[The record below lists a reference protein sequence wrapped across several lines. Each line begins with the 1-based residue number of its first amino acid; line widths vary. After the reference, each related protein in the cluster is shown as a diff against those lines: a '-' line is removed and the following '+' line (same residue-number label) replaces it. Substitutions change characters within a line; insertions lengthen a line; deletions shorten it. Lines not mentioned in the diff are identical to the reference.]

1 MSLEE
6 VKSKINQLS
15 EQLHHYN
22 YMYYV
27 KSESLVTD
35 YEFDMLLKELEAL
48 EAQFPELLDANSP
61 SKRVG
66 GAVTKNFETVTHRFP
81 MLSLSNS
88 YSKEEIVEWE
98 ARIKKT
104 IEQDI
109 EYVCELKY
117 DGVAIG
123 IRYVNGVFH
132 SAVTRGDGTQ
142 GELVSSNVQTI
153 NSVPLKLKG
162 SFPSDFEI
170 RGEIFLPL
178 QEFERLN
185 QERSAEGH
193 ALYANPRN
201 TASGTLKL
209 QDSGIV
215 SKRNLDCYLYGMYE
229 ERSSYTSHYQAVLA
243 AGEMGFK
250 VPLLEQRKI
259 QKVKDVAGIL
269 TFIDYWDEA
278 RKDLPFEID
287 GIVIKINAYSQQE
300 ELGYTAK
307 SPRWAIAYKFKAER
321 VETKI
326 ESVTYQVGRT
336 GAVTPVA
343 NLSPVYLGGTTVK
356 RASLHNAEQIEKL
369 DLHENDMV
377 YVEKGGEIIPK
388 IVGINRSK
396 RMTSAR
402 PIVFISDC
410 PDCGRA
416 LMKMDGEAQHYCTYA
431 FKCPPQV
438 KGKIEHFIS
447 RKAMD
452 IDGLGAE
459 TIDTLVEKELINDI
473 GDLYALRFD
482 QLIVLD
488 RMAEKSV
495 NNLLQGI
502 AASKQR
508 PFEKVLF
515 GMGIRYVGETVSKK
529 LAKAFKTIDNIM
541 DATYES
547 LVDTDEI
554 GEKIAQSIRL
564 FLEDEANVTLI
575 NKLKA
580 AGLCFEKEEQ
590 VLSSSILE
598 GQTVVI
604 SGTFE
609 RVSRSEMKKIIEENG
624 GKNGSS
630 ISKKTNLLVA
640 GDNMGPSKL
649 KKATDLNIE
658 MVNEE
663 EFLKRIQYD

>member
-1 MSLEE
+1 MSFEE
-6 VKSKINQLS
+6 VKSKINELS

-27 KSESLVTD
+27 KSESLVSD

-48 EAQFPELLDANSP
+48 EAQFPELVDINSP

-66 GAVTKNFETVTHRFP
+66 GAVVKNFETVAHRFP

-98 ARIKKT
+98 ERIKKT

-132 SAVTRGDGTQ
+132 SAVTRGDGNQ
-142 GELVSSNVQTI
+142 GELVSSNVKTI
-153 NSVPLKLKG
+153 NSVPLKLKDTV
-162 SFPSDFEI
+162 SDDFEI

-185 QERSAEGH
+185 EERAAADL

-209 QDSGIV
+209 QDSGLV

-229 ERSSYTSHYQAVLA
+229 ERSSYHSHYDAVIA
-243 AGEMGFK
+243 AGNMGFK
-250 VPLLEQRKI
+250 VPLPEERKI
-259 QKVKDVAGIL
+259 EKVQDVAGIL
-269 TFIDYWDEA
+269 SFIDYWDEA
-278 RKDLPFEID
+278 RKQLPFEID
-287 GIVIKINAYSQQE
+287 GIVIKVNAYTQQE

-326 ESVTYQVGRT
+326 ESVSYQVGRT

-343 NLSPVYLGGTTVK
+343 NLRPVYLGGTTVK

-369 DLHENDMV
+369 DLHENDLV

-388 IVGINRSK
+388 IVGVNVSK
-396 RMTSAR
+396 RTTPAR
-402 PIVFISDC
+402 RVVFISSC
-410 PDCGRA
+410 PACSKGLTKA
-416 LMKMDGEAQHYCTYA
+416 EGEAQHYCTHA
-431 FKCPPQV
+431 AICPPQV

-459 TIDTLVEKELINDI
+459 TIDTLVEEGLIKDI
-473 GDLYALRFD
+473 GDLYSLRFE
-482 QLIVLD
+482 QLIDLE

-502 AASKQR
+502 EASKQR

-529 LAKAFKTIDNIM
+529 LAKAFKRIDNILE
-541 DATYES
+541 ASYES
-547 LVDTDEI
+547 LVETDEI
-554 GEKIAQSIRL
+554 GEKIAESIRL
-564 FLEDEANVTLI
+564 FLDDEQNIVLI
-575 NKLKA
+575 DKLRD
-580 AGLCFEKEEQ
+580 AGLCFEREEQ

-598 GQTVVI
+598 GQTIVI
-604 SGTFE
+604 SGTFA
-609 RVSRSEMKKIIEENG
+609 RVSRAEMKKLIEENG
-624 GKNGSS
+624 GKNASS
-630 ISKKTNLLVA
+630 ISKKTNLLVS
-640 GDNMGPSKL
+640 GENMGPSKL

-658 MVNEE
+658 IVNEE

>member
-416 LMKMDGEAQHYCTYA
+416 LMKMDGEAQHYCTHA

-649 KKATDLNIE
+649 KKAVDLNIE

-663 EFLKRIQYD
+663 EFLKTIQYD

>member
-243 AGEMGFK
+243 AGKMGFK

-416 LMKMDGEAQHYCTYA
+416 LMKMDGEAQHYCTHA

-624 GKNGSS
+624 GKNGAS

>member
-416 LMKMDGEAQHYCTYA
+416 LMKMDGEAQHYCTHA

-624 GKNGSS
+624 GKNGAS

>member
-27 KSESLVTD
+27 KSESLVSD

-48 EAQFPELLDANSP
+48 EAQFPELVDANSP

-66 GAVTKNFETVTHRFP
+66 GTVTKNFESVTHRFP

-88 YSKEEIVEWE
+88 YSKDEIVEWE

-123 IRYVNGVFH
+123 IRYINGVFH
-132 SAVTRGDGTQ
+132 SAVTRGDGAQ
-142 GELVSSNVQTI
+142 GELVSSNVRTI

-162 SFPSDFEI
+162 AFPSDFEI

-185 QERSAEGH
+185 QERSAEGL

-209 QDSGIV
+209 QDSRMV

-243 AGEMGFK
+243 AGKMGFK
-250 VPLLEQRKI
+250 VPLAEQRKI
-259 QKVKDVAGIL
+259 EKVKDVNGIL
-269 TFIDYWDEA
+269 AFIDYWDQA
-278 RKDLPFEID
+278 RKSLPFEID
-287 GIVIKINAYSQQE
+287 GIVIKINAYTQQE

-307 SPRWAIAYKFKAER
+307 SPRWAIAYKFQAER

-343 NLSPVYLGGTTVK
+343 NLRPVYLGGTTVK

-369 DLHENDMV
+369 GLHENDLV

-388 IVGINRSK
+388 IVGVNVSK
-396 RMTSAR
+396 RMTPAR
-402 PIVFISDC
+402 RVVFISDC
-410 PDCGRA
+410 PACNKA
-416 LMKMDGEAQHYCTYA
+416 LTKIQGEAQHYCTHA
-431 FKCPPQV
+431 SICPPQV

-459 TIDTLVEKELINDI
+459 TIDTLVEKELIRDI

-482 QLIVLD
+482 QLIDLD

-495 NNLLQGI
+495 NNLLEGI
-502 AASKQR
+502 SDSKNR

-515 GMGIRYVGETVSKK
+515 GIGIRYVGETVSKK
-529 LAKAFKTIDNIM
+529 LAKAFRTIDNIIN
-541 DATYES
+541 ASYES
-547 LVDTDEI
+547 LVETDEI

-564 FLEDEANVTLI
+564 FLEDETNIALI

-580 AGLCFEKEEQ
+580 AGLCFETEEQ

-609 RVSRSEMKKIIEENG
+609 RISRSEMKKLIEENG

-649 KKATDLNIE
+649 KKAVDLNIE

>member
-416 LMKMDGEAQHYCTYA
+416 LMKMDGEAQHYCTHA

>member
-1 MSLEE
+1 MISEE
-6 VKSKINQLS
+6 IKSKITELS

-27 KSESLVTD
+27 KSESLVSD
-35 YEFDMLLKELEAL
+35 FEFDMLLKELEAL
-48 EAQFPELLDANSP
+48 EAKFPELLDVNSP

-66 GAVTKNFETVTHRFP
+66 GAVVKNFETVTHRFP

-88 YSKEEIVEWE
+88 YSKEEIIEWE
-98 ARIKKT
+98 ERIKKT

-142 GELVSSNVQTI
+142 GELVSSNVKTI
-153 NSVPLKLKG
+153 NSIPLKLKG
-162 SFPSDFEI
+162 AVPSDFEI

-178 QEFERLN
+178 HEFDRLN
-185 QERSAEGH
+185 KERAVAEL

-209 QDSGIV
+209 QDSGAV

-229 ERSSYTSHYQAVLA
+229 ERSSYTSHYQAVIS
-243 AGEMGFK
+243 AGDMGFK
-250 VPLLEQRKI
+250 VPRQEERKI
-259 QKVKDVAGIL
+259 EKVKDVDGIL
-269 TFIDYWDEA
+269 SFIDYWDEA
-278 RKDLPFEID
+278 RKRLPFEID
-287 GIVIKINAYSQQE
+287 GIVIKVNSYNQQE

-321 VETKI
+321 AETKI
-326 ESVTYQVGRT
+326 ESVSYQVGRT
-336 GAVTPVA
+336 GAITPVA

-369 DLHENDMV
+369 DLHENDLV

-388 IVGINRSK
+388 IVGVNVSK
-396 RMTSAR
+396 RDTAAR
-402 PIVFISDC
+402 RVVFISVC
-410 PDCGRA
+410 PACSQG
-416 LMKMDGEAQHYCTYA
+416 LTKTEGEAQHYCTHA
-431 FKCPPQV
+431 SICPPQV

-459 TIDTLVEKELINDI
+459 TIDTLVEEGLIKDI
-473 GDLYALRFD
+473 GDLYALRFE
-482 QLIVLD
+482 QLINLD

-502 AASKQR
+502 EASKKQ

-529 LAKAFKTIDNIM
+529 LAKAFKTMDNI
-541 DATYES
+541 AEAPYES
-547 LVDTDEI
+547 LVETDEI

-564 FLEDEANVTLI
+564 FIEEERNMLLVD
-575 NKLKA
+575 KLKT
-580 AGLCFEKEEQ
+580 AGICFEKEEQ

-609 RVSRSEMKKIIEENG
+609 RISRTEMKKLIEENG

-640 GDNMGPSKL
+640 GENMGPSKL
-649 KKATDLNIE
+649 KKATDLNVE
-658 MVNEE
+658 MVSEE
-663 EFLKRIQYD
+663 EFLKRIHYD

>member
-307 SPRWAIAYKFKAER
+307 FPRWAIAYKFKAER

-416 LMKMDGEAQHYCTYA
+416 LMKMDGEAQHYCTHA

-624 GKNGSS
+624 GKNGAS